1 MLKESE
7 EILFRHPLKT
17 ARAERLIVIKDG
29 CEKVLA
35 DLHSLVERYKSL
47 GTNSKRTWD
56 RMKWGY
62 EDIADIRSRLISSTT
77 MLNAFISTSESSV
90 ESKLDDFIKEY
101 RQGRRES
108 SIISLQTVDSLSADD
123 KALWRTIR
131 KELEEIGISV
141 AAFDTNREFIFDWF
155 IRAVETGAFEEQ
167 GEPDM
172 DEENNLSEEQTSPSN
187 DGRVNE
193 DAGQKTRHTQYKS
206 STDIRQE
213 RPFAQPHS
221 LIATPVAE
229 PHSPERGPKKS
240 REMVASPKV
249 LIRDNTRLPRI
260 AAFLAVVSRPRRRL
274 LRAVETKDFPKAFKI
289 LSDETSSKHLDP
301 KTLGKTLLSISL
313 LEGLGTSDHLSL
325 MSDLIA
331 RGANVDYENPHLPG
345 QTSLWNSVARNSVVV
360 VRLLIEKG
368 ADINYH
374 HLEEQHVF
382 YSANFFV
389 AKFFAPQL
397 ALKKHTEILR
407 LLLSAGADAS
417 ALYNTPL
424 MDTPLM
430 DPHDRPDFIRVNL
443 LHEAARLGAIPAIEV
458 LIDHGAE
465 IDLLSPSYGTAL
477 MAALLRGRENT
488 VEILLAR
495 GANPN
500 INIIPEKLIDPEL
513 PYTAKRSRIPLYQTP
528 IEAAIVGGK
537 LSLVKLLLK
546 SGVLPSRSTL
556 DFAFNVW
563 RREAQHVPP
572 HGVFNDWLILDI
584 WGARMLGI
592 NEIRQD
598 DEIVNVLEEALKHQ
612 KH

>member
-1 MLKESE
+1 MLKECE
-7 EILFRHPLKT
+7 EILFRRPLKT

-35 DLHSLVERYKSL
+35 DLQSLVEKYKSL

-62 EDIADIRSRLISSTT
+62 EDVADIRSRLISSTT

-141 AAFDTNREFIFDWF
+141 AAFDANREFIFDWF

-167 GEPDM
+167 GEPGM
-172 DEENNLSEEQTSPSN
+172 DEENNHSEEQTSPSN
-187 DGRVNE
+187 DGRVNK
-193 DAGQKTRHTQYKS
+193 DAGQKTRHTQHKS

-229 PHSPERGPKKS
+229 PHSPERGPKTS
-240 REMVASPKV
+240 REMVVSQRV
-249 LIRDNTRLPRI
+249 FIRDNTRLPRI

-301 KTLGKTLLSISL
+301 KTLGKTLLSITL

-331 RGANVDYENPHLPG
+331 RGANVDYENPDLPG
-345 QTSLWNSVARNSVVV
+345 KTSLWNSVARNSVVA

-374 HLEEQHVF
+374 HLEEQIPDYLT

-417 ALYNTPL
+417 ALYNTSL
-424 MDTPLM
+424 ADDGTGL
-430 DPHDRPDFIRVNL
+430 RFVRVTL
-443 LHEAARLGAIPAIEV
+443 LHDAARLGASPAVEV
-458 LIDHGAE
+458 LINHGAK

-500 INIIPEKLIDPEL
+500 INIIPNKLIDPEL
-513 PYTAKRSRIPLYQTP
+513 PYAAKKSRIPLYQTP

-556 DFAFNVW
+556 DFAFNVR
-563 RREAQHVPP
+563 RREALYVDP
-572 HGVFNDWLILDI
+572 HGVFNKYLILDI

-598 DEIVNVLEEALKHQ
+598 NEIINVLEEALNH
-612 KH
+612 